1 LEAAVFGK
9 PVVFGPV
16 YDKYLEAVEM
26 VEIGAA
32 FSAET
37 ALEMET
43 LLDELL
49 NDRTKKTAP
58 GQAGADYVANNAG
71 ASNQI
76 LAFIQANLLLTN

>member
-1 LEAAVFGK
+1 
-9 PVVFGPV
+9 
-16 YDKYLEAVEM
+16 
-26 VEIGAA
+26 GAA

-49 NDRTKKTAP
+49 NDHAKRTAS

-71 ASNQI
+71 ASNKI
-76 LAFIQANLLLTN
+76 LEFIQANLLLTN